1 MLTLNAKMFCAGEH
15 CEILYVNKGTK
26 KNPSTGVPQWRRIV
40 VEEVYANY
48 ITAKDK
54 DKGEK
59 FRSFRFDQIQDY
71 KDYRVGLSREG
82 RHDL

>member
-1 MLTLNAKMFCAGEH
+1 MTTATLKFCRGEH

-26 KNPSTGVPQWRRIV
+26 KNPSTGVAEWRRIV
-40 VEEVYANY
+40 VEEVYATY
-48 ITAKDK
+48 IVAKDK

-71 KDYRVGLSREG
+71 KNYRVGLSREG